1 MLLILTTF
9 GVQWGNFIIKEIEE
23 NFVVLSENPISNVF
37 IIKVLDY
44 LKNSQNLIILKLL
57 IWSLYKNIVLIN
69 YLISNKNKLVV
80 VRK

>member
-23 NFVVLSENPISNVF
+23 NFVVLSENPISSVF

-69 YLISNKNKLVV
+69 YLIFINYSF
-80 VRK
+80 

>member
-44 LKNSQNLIILKLL
+44 LKNSQNLIMIFFWK
-57 IWSLYKNIVLIN
+57 
-69 YLISNKNKLVV
+69 
-80 VRK
+80 